1 MTRKPVQD
9 FFLFLLGSGLFAA
22 GIFLFTSQVSV
33 GSGFGLGGRLGGY
46 GLLFGGFLPSGAS
59 RGFGL
64 LMIPFAVGVALLLA
78 GSLQRLGWFLIW
90 ATSAALG
97 AGILQS
103 LIFDF
108 RPASLWSLLVMVF
121 MVGGGAGLMFRS
133 LRGYPEE
140 QGTGGS
146 ESHEGEPHEGE
157 PQGSEGR
164 EAAEARRELLELRQE
179 LDQLKARLA
188 REDGSEPR

>member
-9 FFLFLLGSGLFAA
+9 FFLFLLGSSLFAA
-22 GIFLFTSQVSV
+22 GIFLFTSQVRV
-33 GSGFGLGGRLGGY
+33 GSGFGLGRTVGLGGFF
-46 GLLFGGFLPSGAS
+46 LGGFLPSGAG

-64 LMIPFAVGVALLLA
+64 LLIPFALGVALLLA
-78 GSLQRLGWFLIW
+78 DTLHRLGWFLIW

-108 RPASLWSLLVMVF
+108 RPASLWSLLAMMF
-121 MVGGGAGLMFRS
+121 LIGGGAGLMFRS

-140 QGTGGS
+140 
-146 ESHEGEPHEGE
+146 
-157 PQGSEGR
+157 R
-164 EAAEARRELLELRQE
+164 RAAAAEAREAETRQAATRQAEDERRELQALREE

-188 REDGSEPR
+188 RDEGRAPE

>member
-9 FFLFLLGSGLFAA
+9 FLLFLLGSGLFAA

-46 GLLFGGFLPSGAS
+46 GLLFGGVLPSGAS

-78 GSLQRLGWFLIW
+78 DSLRRLGWFLIW

-133 LRGYPEE
+133 LRGYPEDE
-140 QGTGGS
+140 ESRGARSQGD
-146 ESHEGEPHEGE
+146 
-157 PQGSEGR
+157 EGR

-188 REDGSEPR
+188 RDDRSQPD

>member
-78 GSLQRLGWFLIW
+78 GSLRRLGWFLIW

-97 AGILQS
+97 AAILVQE
-103 LIFDF
+103 F
-108 RPASLWSLLVMVF
+108 
-121 MVGGGAGLMFRS
+121 
-133 LRGYPEE
+133 YP
-140 QGTGGS
+140 
-146 ESHEGEPHEGE
+146 
-157 PQGSEGR
+157 R
-164 EAAEARRELLELRQE
+164 
-179 LDQLKARLA
+179 LKASIMPA
-188 REDGSEPR
+188 AK

>member
-33 GSGFGLGGRLGGY
+33 GSGFGLGGR
-46 GLLFGGFLPSGAS
+46 FGGAWGLFPGAFLPSGAS

-64 LMIPFAVGVALLLA
+64 LMIPFAIGVALLLA
-78 GSLQRLGWFLIW
+78 GTLRRLGWFLIW

-121 MVGGGAGLMFRS
+121 MIGGGAGLMFRS

-140 QGTGGS
+140 Q
-146 ESHEGEPHEGE
+146 EPQEGE
-157 PQGSEGR
+157 PQGGEPQGGEGR

-188 REDGSEPR
+188 RDDLSRPD